1 MSPTRRDF
9 LKATTSTA
17 AALAVGNLAANVG
30 ADARSAQAAAQTLPA
45 PAADPAVIELANE
58 ALNAARGAGAS
69 YADVRVGRY
78 RRQGVA
84 TRERQVLS
92 VSDNQNERSGAEAM
106 THARALVQAQG
117 VTFANAHVPYPL
129 CCPARAT
136 FLTGQYSHNNNV
148 MANGP
153 PTGGYAWT

>member
-92 VSDNQNERSGAEAM
+92 VSDNESYG
-106 THARALVQAQG
+106 L
-117 VTFANAHVPYPL
+117 
-129 CCPARAT
+129 
-136 FLTGQYSHNNNV
+136 
-148 MANGP
+148 
-153 PTGGYAWT
+153 